1 MNRYHRKVSQMSERK
16 YGRSSGSR
24 SGGYG
29 GSGGSSFNRAP
40 REMTDVT
47 CSECG
52 KQTQVPFKPDG
63 TRPVYC
69 RECFEKHRPARS
81 PGRY

>member
-1 MNRYHRKVSQMSERK
+1 MFQRN
-16 YGRSSGSR
+16 YGNSGS
-24 SGGYG
+24 SG
-29 GSGGSSFNRAP
+29 GSGGNRRSFSSGP
-40 REMTDVT
+40 REMHDVT

-63 TRPVYC
+63 SRPVYC
-69 RECFEKHRPARS
+69 SECYQKHRPARS

>member
-1 MNRYHRKVSQMSERK
+1 MFERK
-16 YGRSSGSR
+16 YENSGSSSGSS
-24 SGGYG
+24 SGGYN
-29 GSGGSSFNRAP
+29 SGP

-63 TRPVYC
+63 SRPVYC
-69 RECFEKHRPARS
+69 SECYQKHRPARA
-81 PGRY
+81 PRRY

>member
-1 MNRYHRKVSQMSERK
+1 MASER
-16 YGRSSGSR
+16 GDR
-24 SGGYG
+24 GG
-29 GSGGSSFNRAP
+29 FNRAP

-63 TRPVYC
+63 SRPVYC
-69 RECFEKHRPARS
+69 QECYQKHRPARS
-81 PGRY
+81 SSRY

>member
-1 MNRYHRKVSQMSERK
+1 MFERK
-16 YGRSSGSR
+16 YGGSSSGGR
-24 SGGYG
+24 SGGSNYN
-29 GSGGSSFNRAP
+29 SGP

-69 RECFEKHRPARS
+69 SECYQKHRPARA
-81 PGRY
+81 PRRF

>member
-1 MNRYHRKVSQMSERK
+1 MFERK
-16 YGRSSGSR
+16 YGGSSGGR
-24 SGGYG
+24 SG
-29 GSGGSSFNRAP
+29 GSGGRSFSSGP

-69 RECFEKHRPARS
+69 SECFEKHRPARA
-81 PGRY
+81 PRRF